1 MTDLERIKIAY
12 KKFKANLYFD
22 KTQLPLRDRVV
33 LFEKEGIEDKLN
45 ELNAA
50 LMCDRDWTAYEQKI
64 LDQIGILLYPKKL
77 KSISDDTA
85 IFNADNIPI
94 EMSAPQYFID
104 LPVEGHILGTLWVL
118 SVGLAL
124 DKNSEDNDPNGMY
137 EHSYGN
143 RLKKTLINRDSNDI
157 TYSPSMFE
165 PYFTQ
170 YESWRDYG
178 LEKAKER
185 LDDKQDAIILTL
197 DFKSFYYGVHLD
209 ESHFRILLERV
220 DNQQPW
226 HAKVNEFVFKV
237 ICRYS
242 EMLRNTI
249 GIQSELRI
257 GNRNVLP
264 IGFLPSNILSNW
276 VLNAFDDAI
285 IDRWNPVYYGR
296 YVDDII
302 IVDKVEK
309 NDPLYKKAHK
319 KSTVN
324 RLSADDVIQLKLVDK
339 FIFTIAETNQLT
351 YQISDKVL
359 VCKDSIIQVQSKKVK
374 LFYFQSGATR
384 ALLDCFK
391 TEIAQNASEF
401 RLLPDMDTILMHRNY
416 SEIFDLRNEESINK
430 FRGITGIDLD
440 KFALSKFLGKYR
452 KVSGLIQSHEENEF
466 EKDLMLILDER
477 TLISNYSS
485 WERLFEILVVNNRF
499 ELYKKL
505 AIRIIEAL
513 KRYEVPENM
522 CVPGVKTHDALLRV
536 FLSALHR
543 TAAIVWKVGF
553 ESKLED
559 ICSKMDILRN
569 DNRFSQT
576 VLPMFDVQ
584 AMKIVRRA
592 YCETRMVNKYLL
604 SLPVDCVVKNLGE
617 CCDVNLCTLNDMLRL
632 MDASWLAAREDDTYL
647 YYPYMLTPHELS
659 FVLCCMELADNVDSF
674 NPTKHHNEINRIF
687 ISKNYPLLDVKKQEA
702 FDLAKVES
710 GIMEKLHGR
719 NLYYT
724 KVAAN
729 ASPKDT
735 LRIAVGSV
743 QISAYDFERVLD
755 RQPNRSYE
763 RYRQFAQVFDE
774 AVREKADMLVLP
786 ESFLPFEWVPVV
798 ARLCANN
805 GLALVTGIEHI
816 IVADS
821 THSNKGYVYNL
832 TATILPYSCEDYTF
846 ASVSYHNKV
855 AYSPAEKEQI
865 MGRRYSIKE
874 GNTYQLFGWHN
885 VWFPVYCCF
894 ELASIQD
901 RSIFQ
906 TYADMVVAVEW
917 NKDVPY
923 YSNIIESLSRD
934 LHCYCIQVNS
944 SDYGDSRIVAP
955 KDSVSKDII
964 RTKGGINACVLVDT
978 VDIKALRDFQM
989 LEFPLQKQNGKFKPS
1004 PPGVDPD
1011 NIVNAKRQN
1020 KLFER

>member
-1 MTDLERIKIAY
+1 MTDLERIEIAY

-33 LFEKEGIEDKLN
+33 LFENEGIQNKLS
-45 ELNAA
+45 ELHAA
-50 LMCDRDWTAYEQKI
+50 LMCDKDWVEYERKI
-64 LDQIGILLYPKKL
+64 LEQIGILLYPKKL

-85 IFNADNIPI
+85 IFNADHIPI
-94 EMSAPQYFID
+94 EMSAPQFFID

-124 DKNSEDNDPNGMY
+124 DKNADDNNPGGMY

-143 RLKKTLINRDSNDI
+143 RLKKTLINRDSKDI
-157 TYSPSMFE
+157 TYSPNLFE

-170 YESWRDYG
+170 YESWRDHG

-185 LDDKQDAIILTL
+185 LDDKQDALILTL
-197 DFKSFYYGVHLD
+197 DFKSFYYSVHL
-209 ESHFRILLERV
+209 EECHFQMFLGRV

-226 HAKVNEFVFKV
+226 YTRVNDFVFKV

-242 EMLRNTI
+242 KILKNTI
-249 GIQSELRI
+249 GMQSELGI
-257 GNRNVLP
+257 GSRNVLP

-276 VLNAFDDAI
+276 VLSAFDDAI

-309 NDPLYKKAHK
+309 NDPLYKEARQE
-319 KSTVN
+319 SAN
-324 RLSADDVIQLKLVDK
+324 GRLSADKVIQLKLVEK
-339 FIFTIAETNQLT
+339 AIFTKAQPST
-351 YQISDKVL
+351 YQISRDAL
-359 VCKDSIIQVQSKKVK
+359 TCKGSTIQVQNGKVK

-391 TEIAQNASEF
+391 TKIAQNASEF
-401 RLLPDMDTILMHRNY
+401 RLLPDMDAILMHHNY

-430 FRGITGIDLD
+430 FRGITGIELD
-440 KFALSKFLGKYR
+440 KFALSKLLGKYR
-452 KVSGLIQSHEENEF
+452 KVSGLFQSREESEF

-477 TLISNYSS
+477 TLIANYSS
-485 WERLFEILVVNNRF
+485 WERLFEILIVNNRF

-505 AIRIIEAL
+505 AIRVIKAL
-513 KRYEVPENM
+513 KRYEVPENI
-522 CVPGVKTHDALLRV
+522 CTPGTKTHDALLRTL
-536 FLSALHR
+536 LSALHR
-543 TAAIVWKVGF
+543 TAALVWKTEF
-553 ESKLED
+553 ACKLED
-559 ICSKMDILRN
+559 ICSQVDILR
-569 DNRFSQT
+569 DDSRFSQT
-576 VLPMFDVQ
+576 TLAMFDGQ
-584 AMKIVRRA
+584 DMKTVRRA

-604 SLPVDCVVKNLGE
+604 SLPVDCVLKKLGE
-617 CCDVNLCTLNDMLRL
+617 SCDVNLCTLNDMLPL
-632 MDASWLAAREDDTYL
+632 MDTAWLDPGADKAYV
-647 YYPYMLTPHELS
+647 YYPYMVTPHELS
-659 FVLCCMELADNVDSF
+659 FVLICMELANNMGSF
-674 NPTKHHNEINRIF
+674 DPCKLHEEINRVYIA
-687 ISKNYPLLDVKKQEA
+687 KNHPHLKPEKQKA
-702 FDLAKVES
+702 FDLAKVEC
-710 GIMEKLHGR
+710 GVMEKREGR

-724 KVAAN
+724 RVAAN
-729 ASPKDT
+729 ATAKNT
-735 LRIAVGSV
+735 LRIAVGNVRIFSD
-743 QISAYDFERVLD
+743 DFERALD
-755 RQPNRSYE
+755 RCPNRSYE

-786 ESFLPFEWVPVV
+786 EGFLPFEWIPAV

-805 GLALVTGIEHI
+805 GLALVTGIEHV
-816 IVADS
+816 IVADR
-821 THSNKGYVYNL
+821 THSGKGYVYNL
-832 TATILPYSCEDYTF
+832 TVTILPYKCDDYPF

-855 AYSPAEKEQI
+855 AYSPAEKEELA
-865 MGRRYSIKE
+865 GRRYAFKE
-874 GNTYQLFGWHN
+874 GDTYQLFGWHN

-901 RSIFQ
+901 RSLFQ
-906 TYADMVVAVEW
+906 TYADMIVAVEW

-934 LHCYCIQVNS
+934 LHCYCIQANS

-955 KDSVSKDII
+955 KDSASKDII
-964 RTKGGINACVLVDT
+964 RTKGGLNACVLVDT

-989 LEFPLQKQNGKFKPS
+989 LEFPMQKKSGAFKPS

-1020 KLFER
+1020 RLFRR